1 MFKPPCFPHSLL
13 GPYLRPL
20 SLMEPIAGLPIW
32 FPCLEPPRY
41 PPSISLPSQSF
52 GIPASH
58 QRLCTGSTQFNFLT
72 LSLSLLASHC
82 LKAFIP
88 QGTPMIK
95 WTGTLLLCGS
105 FSLEGPPPPHLL
117 WSPVCAAFHPQ
128 HHLSLVPTAWTEVT
142 PGTLDLLEHWAWGS
156 QLSLMAVTPLT
167 WAGHNRLLHLCHSKC
182 NPGSTWLVC

>member
-1 MFKPPCFPHSLL
+1 MFKPPCFPHSQL

-41 PPSISLPSQSF
+41 PPSISLPSQSL

-95 WTGTLLLCGS
+95 WTGLDFTPVRFFLPRRPSSTPSPLKPGLCGIS
-105 FSLEGPPPPHLL
+105 STTPSVPSPYCLDRGDPRHFGPLRTLGLRLSAVSHGCDPSKVGRTQSPAASL
-117 WSPVCAAFHPQ
+117 
-128 HHLSLVPTAWTEVT
+128 
-142 PGTLDLLEHWAWGS
+142 
-156 QLSLMAVTPLT
+156 PL
-167 WAGHNRLLHLCHSKC
+167 KM
-182 NPGSTWLVC
+182 